1 MSENKAALLELR
13 NICKSFSGVTVLDN
27 VSLNLYDHEVL
38 ALMGEN
44 GAGKSTLMNIL
55 SGNLSLDSGSIAIEG
70 EPVEIRTP
78 KQATDQGIAI
88 IHQELNVVPTMTV
101 AENLALGQEPK
112 TRYGLIDKKRLKD
125 EARSKLEVIKAD
137 IDPNT
142 ELGKLGVGE
151 QQMVE
156 IAKALAQKARILIL
170 DEPTASLSKAESEQ
184 LFTLISTLRDEG
196 TGLIYISHRM
206 EEVWRLADR
215 ITVLRDGQT
224 VLADKLSQVDQSQ
237 VVSKMVGRKV
247 EKLYE
252 HDARQ
257 KGAEVLR
264 VENLRIKEDDQ
275 PVSFNVHAGEVVGM
289 SGLVGAGRTE
299 MARAIIGADR
309 CASIS
314 VQLQGNKVL
323 FHSPKSAINH
333 GVAYLP
339 ESRKTQS
346 IFPVMSVEENIA
358 ISSLD
363 QFQYLHLLRKGKM
376 RASVRNIMQEVN
388 IDQTME
394 HTEINNLSGGN
405 QQKAVLARWLL
416 KKSDLLILDEPTRG
430 VDVGAKQE
438 IYGLINSLA
447 KAGKAILMI
456 SSDLPE
462 VLGVSDRIL
471 VVRQNEVV
479 ANIPASEASEENVM
493 SYATGVSKPQL
504 LD

>member
-1 MSENKAALLELR
+1 MSEARKPLLE
-13 NICKSFSGVTVLDN
+13 IQDVSKSFSGVTVLDRVN
-27 VSLNLYDHEVL
+27 LNLYDHEVL

-55 SGNLSLDSGSIAIEG
+55 SGNLSRDNGSITIQGTE
-70 EPVEIRTP
+70 VEIATP
-78 KQATDQGIAI
+78 KQASEKGIAI

-101 AENLALGQEPK
+101 AENLALGEEPRN
-112 TRYGLIDKKRLKD
+112 RYGLVDKKRMKD
-125 EARSKLEVIKAD
+125 DAVRKLDVIKAK
-137 IDPNT
+137 IDPDV
-142 ELGKLGVGE
+142 ELGELGVGE

-156 IAKALAQKARILIL
+156 IAKALAQEATILIL

-184 LFTLISTLRDEG
+184 LFSLIDDLRTKG

-215 ITVLRDGQT
+215 ITVLRDGKT
-224 VLADKLSQVDQSQ
+224 VMTSLLSDVDQNE

-252 HDARQ
+252 HDAREI
-257 KGAEVLR
+257 GDEVLN
-264 VENLRIKEDDQ
+264 VSDLRLKESDP
-275 PVSFNVHAGEVVGM
+275 PVSFSVRAGEVVGM

-309 CASIS
+309 CQSA
-314 VQLQGNKVL
+314 KVRL
-323 FHSPKSAINH
+323 KGKEVNFHSPQSAIHH

-346 IFPVMSVEENIA
+346 IFPVMSVEENIS

-363 QFQYLHLLRKGKM
+363 KFQSMHLLLKGKL
-376 RASVRNIMQEVN
+376 RKAVSTIMQEVN
-388 IDQTME
+388 IDQRLI
-394 HTEINNLSGGN
+394 HSEIKNLSGGN

-416 KKSDLLILDEPTRG
+416 RNSDLLILDEPTRG

-438 IYGLINSLA
+438 IYTLINSLA
-447 KAGKAILMI
+447 AAGKAILMI

-471 VVRQNEVV
+471 VVRQDAVV
-479 ANIPASEASEENVM
+479 ADIPADKATEENVM
-493 SYATGVSKPQL
+493 SYATGVTAAQQL
-504 LD
+504 S